1 MEMSTE
7 HYIIAHQRMFV
18 FQYDV
23 QTDIVNSIVN
33 GHITEKGKNGKISNT
48 TRTQGFYI
56 LLEQRKNGK
65 ISNTAMNTGF
75 YILLEQRKNGKISNT
90 AMNTEVLDITGA
102 TEKRQKQ

>member
-1 MEMSTE
+1 MSTK
-7 HYIIAHQRMFV
+7 HYIIAHQRMYV

-23 QTDIVNSIVN
+23 QTDIVN

-65 ISNTAMNTGF
+65 NSNF
-75 YILLEQRKNGKISNT
+75 SCVE
-90 AMNTEVLDITGA
+90 
-102 TEKRQKQ
+102 

>member
-1 MEMSTE
+1 MSTK

-56 LLEQRKNGK
+56 
-65 ISNTAMNTGF
+65 
-75 YILLEQRKNGKISNT
+75 
-90 AMNTEVLDITGA
+90 
-102 TEKRQKQ
+102 

>member
-1 MEMSTE
+1 MSTK
-7 HYIIAHQRMFV
+7 HYIIAHQRMYV

-23 QTDIVNSIVN
+23 QIDIVN

-65 ISNTAMNTGF
+65 NSNF
-75 YILLEQRKNGKISNT
+75 SCVE
-90 AMNTEVLDITGA
+90 
-102 TEKRQKQ
+102 

>member
-1 MEMSTE
+1 MSTE

-75 YILLEQRKNGKISNT
+75 YILLEQRKNGKISNFSCV
-90 AMNTEVLDITGA
+90 E
-102 TEKRQKQ
+102 

>member
-1 MEMSTE
+1 MGMSTK
-7 HYIIAHQRMFV
+7 HYIIAHQRMYV

-33 GHITEKGKNGKISNT
+33 GHITEKG
-48 TRTQGFYI
+48 
-56 LLEQRKNGK
+56 KNGK

-90 AMNTEVLDITGA
+90 AMNTGVLHITGA
-102 TEKRQKQ
+102 TEKWQNQ